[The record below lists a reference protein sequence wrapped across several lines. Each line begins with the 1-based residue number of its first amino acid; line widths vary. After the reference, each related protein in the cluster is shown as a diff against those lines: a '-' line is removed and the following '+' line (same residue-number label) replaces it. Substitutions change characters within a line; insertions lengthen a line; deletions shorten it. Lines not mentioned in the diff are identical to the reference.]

1 MRFFFVLPKEYQLID
16 IDKIMELENHI
27 KVIIT
32 VKLIPLKIL
41 KGAKTSGHNWIQ
53 VRILRTLKIV
63 LHKIFIDNKG
73 NRITETDW
81 HHVLINGMQY

>member
-1 MRFFFVLPKEYQLID
+1 MNLKKERKHFEVFFVLPKEYQLID

-41 KGAKTSGHNWIQ
+41 KGAKTSGHN
-53 VRILRTLKIV
+53 
-63 LHKIFIDNKG
+63 
-73 NRITETDW
+73 
-81 HHVLINGMQY
+81 